1 MFTNLTN
8 SVYLD
13 EFIKA
18 YMGSYF
24 RKPIMPN
31 SGSRKDCIT
40 LQQHEPILNSY
51 EFCVISARC
60 YCTPD
65 RKESVWY
72 SFTWRNSCHYHAG
85 QKHKINFKYRLSNI
99 SPNCN
104 SEVTGGITELLISCL
119 SQILHENIGKFITES
134 QDNLAFIFLTILLCM
149 ITVHE
154 HRNDRIWKM
163 PFSPNIL
170 PYLEITHYD

>member
-31 SGSRKDCIT
+31 SGSRKDYIT

-51 EFCVISARC
+51 EFCVISAKC
-60 YCTPD
+60 YRTPD
-65 RKESVWY
+65 RKEPVWY
-72 SFTWRNSCHYHAG
+72 SFTWRNSCNYHAG
-85 QKHKINFKYRLSNI
+85 QKYKINFKYRLSNI

-104 SEVTGGITELLISCL
+104 SEVTGGITDLLISCL
-119 SQILHENIGKFITES
+119 LSNSAQKYRKIHYWITGQSSIYFSHDSPLHDYS
-134 QDNLAFIFLTILLCM
+134 SWA
-149 ITVHE
+149 
-154 HRNDRIWKM
+154 
-163 PFSPNIL
+163 
-170 PYLEITHYD
+170 